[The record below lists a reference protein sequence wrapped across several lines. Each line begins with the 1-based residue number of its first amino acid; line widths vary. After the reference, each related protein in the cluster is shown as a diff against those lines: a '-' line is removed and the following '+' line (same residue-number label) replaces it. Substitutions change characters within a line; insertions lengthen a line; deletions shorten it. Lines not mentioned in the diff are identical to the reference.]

1 MTDSPK
7 LRAAIVGAGP
17 SGFYA
22 SGQLLA
28 EGFTVDLIDQLPT
41 PFGLVRFGV
50 APDHPKIKNVT
61 RVFTKTAENP
71 DFRFF
76 GGVQLGRDITR
87 EELLERYDLVL
98 YTIGTN
104 SDNRL
109 GIDGEDLKGSYPAT
123 DFVAWYNGHPF
134 AAENEFDLDCERAVV
149 IGNGNVAIDV
159 ARMLVLDADEVTPTD
174 TADHA
179 VEAFKSH
186 GVKEVIILGRR
197 GPAQAAFTNPEL
209 LELGE
214 LKRADVIVDPADME
228 LDELS
233 KNWLESDMAEPTNRR
248 NVDIM
253 TEYSQRTPE
262 GKSHRV
268 VLKYLRSPVEILGDG
283 EKVTGIRVAINEIV
297 DDGNGNPK
305 AVPTGETEDI
315 ECGLVFRSI
324 GYRGEPV
331 DSIPFEPKRG
341 LISNE
346 GGRVTDG
353 SGNPLPGE
361 YVSGWIKRG
370 PSGVIGTNKKD
381 SADTVA
387 KIVEDREAGK
397 IPAKEPVGDNREWL
411 LGKVPDLVEWDGW
424 LKIDAHE
431 VSLGEPNG
439 RPRVKLVDIDEMKK
453 IAAQ

>member
-1 MTDSPK
+1 MTDTK

-28 EGFTVDLIDQLPT
+28 EGFAVDLIDKLPT

-61 RVFTKTAENP
+61 RVFEKTAQNE

-76 GGVQLGRDITR
+76 GGVELGRDITR

-98 YTIGTN
+98 YTIGTS

-109 GIDGEDLKGSYPAT
+109 GIEGEDLEGSHPAT
-123 DFVAWYNGHPF
+123 TFVAWYNGHPE
-134 AAENEFDLDCERAVV
+134 ATENEFDLSAERAVV

-159 ARMLVLDADEVTPTD
+159 ARMLVLDEDEVQPTD

-179 VEAFKSH
+179 IEAFKTH

-214 LKRADVIVDPADME
+214 LKRADVIVDPGQME

-233 KNWLESDMAEPTNRR
+233 QKWLESDLAEPTNRR

-268 VLKYLRSPVEILGDG
+268 VLQYLRSPVEILGEDG
-283 EKVTGIRVAINEIV
+283 KVTGIRVEKNEIV

-305 AVPTGETEDI
+305 AVGTGETEDI
-315 ECGLVFRSI
+315 PCGLVFRSI

-341 LISNE
+341 LIRNE
-346 GGRVTDG
+346 GGRVTDE

-361 YVSGWIKRG
+361 YVSGWVKRG

-381 SADTVA
+381 SADTVE
-387 KIVEDREAGK
+387 KIVADRDAGK
-397 IPAKEPVGDNREWL
+397 LVAKAPLGDNADWL
-411 LGKVPDLVEWDGW
+411 ATKVPDLVTWEGW
-424 LKIDAHE
+424 KKIDERE
-431 VSLGEPNG
+431 VALGEPQG

-453 IAAQ
+453 IAAG

>member
-1 MTDSPK
+1 MNDTPT

-22 SGQLLA
+22 AGQLIA
-28 EGFTVDLIDQLPT
+28 EGFAVDLIDQLPT
-41 PFGLVRFGV
+41 PYGLVRFGV

-61 RVFTKTAENP
+61 RVYEKTAANEN
-71 DFRFF
+71 FRFF
-76 GGVQLGRDITR
+76 GGVTLGKDITR
-87 EELLERYDLVL
+87 AELKERYDVVL
-98 YTIGTN
+98 YTIGTS

-109 GIDGEDLKGSYPAT
+109 GIDGEDLKGSHPAT

-134 AAENEFDLDCERAVV
+134 AAENEFDLSCERVV
-149 IGNGNVAIDV
+149 VVGNGNVAIDV

-179 VEAFKSH
+179 IEAFSDN
-186 GVKEVIILGRR
+186 GVREVILLGRR

-214 LKRADVIVDPADME
+214 LKRADVIVDPAQME

-233 KNWLESDMAEPTNRR
+233 AKWLESDMAEPTNRR

-253 TEYSQRTPE
+253 REYSQRTPE

-268 VLKYLRSPVEILGDG
+268 VLQYLRSPVEILGDG
-283 EKVTGIRVAINEIV
+283 EKVTGIRVAVNEIV

-324 GYRGEPV
+324 GYRGEPC
-331 DSIPFEPKRG
+331 DTIPFEPKRG
-341 LISNE
+341 LIRND
-346 GGRVTDG
+346 GGRVTDEE
-353 SGNPLPGE
+353 GNQLLGE

-387 KIVEDREAGK
+387 KIVEDRDAGK
-397 IPAKEPVGDNREWL
+397 LPKPSVVEDNAAWL
-411 LGKVPDLVEWDGW
+411 TSKVPNLTTWDGW
-424 LKIDAHE
+424 SKIDQHE
-431 VSLGEPNG
+431 IALGEPLG
-439 RPRVKLVDIDEMKK
+439 RPRVKLTDVDEMAA
-453 IAAQ
+453 IANG